1 MKRGDTDKR
10 RILLSLIFPLF
21 FVLILWA
28 VKLIEVTTHSNFTRF
43 GLYPLHAKGI
53 PGIFLSPLIHGDWK
67 HLVNNSVPL
76 LVLGWGIFYFYK
88 EIAWKVSILVYLL
101 SQIWLWFF
109 FTRPAYHIGASGLI
123 YGFGAFLFVSGII
136 RKNINLLA
144 ISLLVAF
151 QYGSMVWGILPIEEH
166 VSWEGHFM
174 GFMSGIILAIY
185 YKDFGPRKPE
195 DNSDEEDETDIMD
208 ESMINYYL
216 HEQENS
222 QNNSDSE
229 SDNT

>member
-1 MKRGDTDKR
+1 M
-10 RILLSLIFPLF
+10 
-21 FVLILWA
+21 
-28 VKLIEVTTHSNFTRF
+28 
-43 GLYPLHAKGI
+43 
-53 PGIFLSPLIHGDWK
+53 
-67 HLVNNSVPL
+67 
-76 LVLGWGIFYFYK
+76 
-88 EIAWKVSILVYLL
+88 
-101 SQIWLWFF
+101 
-109 FTRPAYHIGASGLI
+109 
-123 YGFGAFLFVSGII
+123 
-136 RKNINLLA
+136 
-144 ISLLVAF
+144 LVAF